1 VESRADDW
9 TAEHEVGTG
18 LGPRNRISE
27 VARQAVLDAAAVLQ
41 VRRSEVAAM
50 AARGKAQDVV
60 IIGRSAGEV
69 NGWMKASSPEWRELL
84 SVRPA
89 ATSTQLRVTLP
100 HNRTLVAD
108 GLRMVSIFDADGLE
122 LDARLLLASEPAGQY
137 RFSVAPVQMKIVD
150 RRYVLLQGPVIDG
163 VASVMAVSSGPCLE
177 AAWRYWHASLGSS
190 FPALEGV
197 GTLSDLTPRQ
207 RQVVALMATGI
218 GDEAIAASLEVSV
231 RTVRSDV
238 AALLDLLGVKT
249 RFAAGIR
256 LQLWSGAWD

>member
-1 VESRADDW
+1 
-9 TAEHEVGTG
+9 
-18 LGPRNRISE
+18 
-27 VARQAVLDAAAVLQ
+27 
-41 VRRSEVAAM
+41 M
-50 AARGKAQDVV
+50 
-60 IIGRSAGEV
+60 
-69 NGWMKASSPEWRELL
+69 
-84 SVRPA
+84 
-89 ATSTQLRVTLP
+89 
-100 HNRTLVAD
+100 
-108 GLRMVSIFDADGLE
+108 
-122 LDARLLLASEPAGQY
+122 Y

-163 VASVMAVSSGPCLE
+163 EPSVMAVSSGPCLE

-197 GTLSDLTPRQ
+197 GTLSDLTARQ

-256 LQLWSGAWD
+256 LQLWSGSWD